1 MRKRT
6 IFLLPFFWLSCQ
18 IGRAVESRDNLP
30 QTQLHLITR
39 MDDVNQKLNENS
51 DEAQQLVATALA
63 MGEKLRLTNAQKDSL
78 WQAYLVIE
86 ELKQSFIKKQDSS
99 TIDSIRDLDHRTTL
113 HILSSFQFRQIVKEC
128 YTAIDE
134 DLAKIW
140 SKLESANMVSDLDEE
155 RAKLSIRSYLIKL
168 RVARETY
175 WNDEEKRATALH
187 QIKVYAPQVVKR
199 YFSTNPKRKNNNKE
213 QFKNYLW

>member
-1 MRKRT
+1 MADK
-6 IFLLPFFWLSCQ
+6 LS
-18 IGRAVESRDNLP
+18 
-30 QTQLHLITR
+30 
-39 MDDVNQKLNENS
+39 
-51 DEAQQLVATALA
+51 
-63 MGEKLRLTNAQKDSL
+63 LTDTQKDSL
-78 WQAYLVIE
+78 LQAYLFIK
-86 ELKQSFIKKQDSS
+86 ELKQSFSITQEVSVV
-99 TIDSIRDLDHRTTL
+99 DSIRDLDHRTTL
-113 HILSSFQFRQIVKEC
+113 RILSSFQFRQIVKEC